1 MAVASFLEEYDFTN
15 KTILPICTNGGSG
28 MGTSEID
35 LSALL
40 PNAQVKEGLAIR
52 GGSVE
57 NSENEITQWLK
68 DNGVM

>member
-15 KTILPICTNGGSG
+15 KTILPICTNEGSG
-28 MGTSEID
+28 MGTGEKD

-40 PNAQVKEGLAIR
+40 PNAQVKGGLAIR

-57 NSENEITQWLK
+57 NSENEVTQWLK
-68 DNGVM
+68 DNGVI

>member
-15 KTILPICTNGGSG
+15 KTILHICTNGGSG
-28 MGTSEID
+28 MGTSEKD

-40 PNAQVKEGLAIR
+40 PNAQVKGGLAIS

-57 NSENEITQWLK
+57 NSENEVTQWLK
-68 DNGVM
+68 DNGVI

>member
-15 KTILPICTNGGSG
+15 KTILPICTNEGSC
-28 MGTSEID
+28 MGTSEKD

-40 PNAQVKEGLAIR
+40 PNTQVKGGLAIS

-57 NSENEITQWLK
+57 ISENEVTQWL
-68 DNGVM
+68 